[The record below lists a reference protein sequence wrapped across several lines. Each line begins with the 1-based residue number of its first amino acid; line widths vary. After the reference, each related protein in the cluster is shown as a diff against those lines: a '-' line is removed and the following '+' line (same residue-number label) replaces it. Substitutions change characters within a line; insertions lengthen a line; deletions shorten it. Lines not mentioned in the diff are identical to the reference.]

1 VRRAATTTVATTTPS
16 RSKAP
21 LRLIVGLGN
30 PGPQYK
36 NTRHNAGFFV
46 LDMLAARHGVGWR
59 KERQAEVGRW
69 GEVTLLKPQTFMN
82 LSGSAVQALA
92 TKLRLAPAEI
102 LVVHD
107 DLDLPLGRL
116 RLRVGGS
123 AGGQR
128 GVADTVKRLGPD
140 FTRLKVGISRPPEG
154 WKVENWVLSRF
165 REDEKPLLEVV
176 VTRAADAVEVLLQDG
191 LEAAM
196 GRFNGLDL
204 RPRAVDPRPDS

>member
-1 VRRAATTTVATTTPS
+1 MRTTTVATTLPRNS
-16 RSKAP
+16 P
-21 LRLIVGLGN
+21 RLIVGLGN
-30 PGPQYK
+30 PGPQYRS
-36 NTRHNAGFFV
+36 TRHNAGFLV
-46 LDMLAARHGVGWR
+46 VDLLASRHGVRWR

-69 GEVTLLKPQTFMN
+69 GGATLLKPLTFMN
-82 LSGSAVQALA
+82 LSGGAVQAYA
-92 TKLRLAPAEI
+92 TKLGLSPAEL

-128 GVADTVKRLGPD
+128 GVQDTIARLGPD
-140 FTRLKVGISRPPEG
+140 FTRLKVGISRPPAG
-154 WKVENWVLSRF
+154 WKVDNWVLSRF
-165 REDEKPLLEVV
+165 REDERALVEA
-176 VTRAADAVEVLLQDG
+176 VTVHAADAVEVLLEDG

-204 RPRAVDPRPDS
+204 RPRAVGPQPDA

>member
-1 VRRAATTTVATTTPS
+1 MTPS
-16 RSKAP
+16 RVKLAIK
-21 LRLIVGLGN
+21 LIIGLGN
-30 PGPQYK
+30 PGPQYRE
-36 NTRHNAGFFV
+36 TRHNAGFLV
-46 LDMLAARHGVGWR
+46 LDRLAARHGLSFRAGKGGDEAKW
-59 KERQAEVGRW
+59 AG
-69 GEVTLLKPQTFMN
+69 VTLLKPTTFMN
-82 LSGSAVQALA
+82 ASGSAVQAAL
-92 TKLRLAPAEI
+92 TRTRLSPAEL

-128 GVADTVKRLGPD
+128 GVADTVRRIGPE

-165 REDEKPLLEVV
+165 QEAEKPLLEKVIEN
-176 VTRAADAVEVLLQDG
+176 AADAVEVLLQEG
-191 LEAAM
+191 TEAAM

-204 RPRAVDPRPDS
+204 RAQLR